1 MNRIPNRLT
10 IPSTT
15 LKLSR
20 VRHFV
25 EGHAR
30 ACGFS
35 SDVVDQLSLAVDE
48 ACTNIIRHAYG
59 GSKAGPVDITIDV
72 DPERFT
78 VTIRDEGKSINLGEY
93 IEPDLSKSIEDRKG
107 GGFGVH
113 IMRKLMDL
121 VEYEKHGAFNE
132 VHLVKFRSQNQATA
146 RR

>member
-1 MNRIPNRLT
+1 MPKRLT

-48 ACTNIIRHAYG
+48 ACTNIIRHAYS
-59 GSKAGPVDITIDV
+59 GSKSGPVDITIDI
-72 DPERFT
+72 DAERFT
-78 VTIRDEGKSINLGEY
+78 VTIRDEGNSIDLEKY
-93 IEPDLSKSIEDRKG
+93 SEPDLNKSIRDRTS

-121 VEYEKHGAFNE
+121 VEYEKHGEFNE
-132 VHLVKFRSQNQATA
+132 VHLVKFRGEN
-146 RR
+146 

>member
-1 MNRIPNRLT
+1 MPNRLT

-20 VRHFV
+20 VRRFV

-35 SDVVDQLSLAVDE
+35 SDVIDQLSLAVDE
-48 ACTNIIRHAYG
+48 ACTNIIRHAYS
-59 GSKAGPVDITIDV
+59 GSKSGPIDITVDV
-72 DPERFT
+72 DAERFT
-78 VTIRDEGKSINLGEY
+78 VTIRDEGDSIDLENY
-93 IEPDLSKSIEDRKG
+93 SEPDLNKSIRDRRG

-121 VEYEKHGAFNE
+121 VEYEKHGEFNE
-132 VHLVKFRSQNQATA
+132 VHLVKFRGQD
-146 RR
+146 

>member
-1 MNRIPNRLT
+1 MPKRLT

-20 VRHFV
+20 VRHFI

-35 SDVVDQLSLAVDE
+35 SDVIDQLSLAVDE
-48 ACTNIIRHAYG
+48 ACTNIIRHAYS
-59 GSKAGPVDITIDV
+59 GSKSGPVDITVDV
-72 DPERFT
+72 DAERFT
-78 VTIRDEGKSINLGEY
+78 VTIRDEGNSIDLEKY
-93 IEPDLSKSIEDRKG
+93 SEPDLNKSIQDRRG

-121 VEYEKHGAFNE
+121 VEYEEHGEFNE
-132 VHLVKFRSQNQATA
+132 VHLVKFRGPN
-146 RR
+146 

>member
-1 MNRIPNRLT
+1 MPNRLT

-20 VRHFV
+20 VRRFV

-35 SDVVDQLSLAVDE
+35 SDVIDQLSLAVDE
-48 ACTNIIRHAYG
+48 ACTNIIRHAYS
-59 GSKAGPVDITIDV
+59 GSKSGPIDITVDV
-72 DPERFT
+72 DAERFT
-78 VTIRDEGKSINLGEY
+78 VTIRDEGDSIDLENY
-93 IEPDLSKSIEDRKG
+93 SEPDLNKSIRDRRG

-121 VEYEKHGAFNE
+121 VEYEKHGEFNE
-132 VHLVKFRSQNQATA
+132 VHLVKFRGQN
-146 RR
+146 

>member
-1 MNRIPNRLT
+1 MPNRLT

-20 VRHFV
+20 VRRFV

-30 ACGFS
+30 GCGFS
-35 SDVVDQLSLAVDE
+35 SDVIDQLSLAVDE
-48 ACTNIIRHAYG
+48 ACTNVIRHAYS
-59 GSKAGPVDITIDV
+59 GSKSGPVDITVDI

-78 VTIRDEGKSINLGEY
+78 VTIRDEGNSIDLETYAEPNLNKSIR
-93 IEPDLSKSIEDRKG
+93 DRRA

-121 VEYEKHGAFNE
+121 VEYEKHGEFNE
-132 VHLVKFRSQNQATA
+132 VHLVKFRGRN
-146 RR
+146 

>member
-1 MNRIPNRLT
+1 MPKQIT

-20 VRHFV
+20 VRRFV

-35 SDVVDQLSLAVDE
+35 SDVIDQLSLAVDE

-59 GSKAGPVDITIDV
+59 ESNSGPVDIKVDI

-78 VTIRDEGKSINLGEY
+78 VTIRDEGNSIDLEKY
-93 IEPDLSKSIEDRKG
+93 AEPDLNKSIRDRRG

-121 VEYEKHGAFNE
+121 VEYENHGKFNE
-132 VHLVKFRSQNQATA
+132 VHLVKFRGDN
-146 RR
+146 